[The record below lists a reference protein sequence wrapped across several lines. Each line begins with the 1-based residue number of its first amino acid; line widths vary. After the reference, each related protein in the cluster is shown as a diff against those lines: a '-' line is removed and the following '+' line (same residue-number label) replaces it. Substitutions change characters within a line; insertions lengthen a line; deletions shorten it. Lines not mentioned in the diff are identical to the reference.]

1 MQQIADWLKKLGM
14 AQYAQAFADNDIDFS
29 VLRYLTDQHLKDL
42 GVSLGHRLKMLQA
55 IHDLGEASAAATA
68 SSAPTPTEP
77 TRQADA
83 ERRQLTVMFTDLVG
97 STALSARLDPE
108 DMREIIGA
116 YHCCCADQ
124 ISKAGGFV
132 AKYMGDGVLAY
143 FGYPQAHED
152 DAERAIRAA
161 LSLTEAVPKLHTGRG
176 AALQVRIGI
185 ATGLVVVGDLIGE
198 GDAQERGVVGEAP
211 NIAARLQALAEAGHV
226 VISNSTRRLTGG
238 MFEYGDLS
246 QVTLKGLTE
255 PVQAWRVTRV
265 SEIRNRFE
273 AQHESGLTP
282 LIGREEE
289 LELLLRRW
297 QRAKS
302 GEGQV
307 VLLLGEPGIGKSR
320 LTVALAERLQAEPH
334 TRLRYFCSPHH
345 TDSAFYP
352 VIARLERAAGF
363 DRHDTADAKL
373 TKLTGLLRA
382 SAGQGRDIQLLAEL
396 LSIPTGDRY
405 APMDWSAQRKKNE
418 TLEAFLRQ
426 LEMLSRQRPVQMIY
440 EDVHWIDPS
449 TRELLDITVERVARL
464 RVLLVIIFRPEF
476 QPPWIGQVHVST
488 INLGRLGRREGSGLA
503 ERVADKVVLSD
514 EVMAEIVERS
524 DGIPLFVEELTKAVV
539 EAGADGDAAR
549 RTVSTVPHPKLTVPA
564 TLHASLMAR
573 LDRLGPGAKEIA
585 QIGACI
591 GREFSY
597 EVVASVAGKSETGL
611 RSALGVLS
619 DAGLVSCRGT
629 PPQATFL
636 FKHALVRDAGYASLL
651 RGRRQQLHGRIAST
665 LEENHPETVISQP
678 EMLAHHFEEAGLV
691 ERAVAYRLKAGQ
703 RAAARYAV
711 SEAIMH
717 LRKGIGLLANLPE
730 TGRGWEH
737 ELDLQIA
744 LGRALVASE
753 GWASAAARK
762 AFKRAQQLCEQLN
775 APRQLVLQAL
785 NGQFAIHFNSAEFQ
799 LARQCAEKMLQLG
812 MAHRDVTAKVFGYR
826 YRGHVCMYLGEL
838 AAARINL
845 QRSLA
850 LYDPTN
856 HALYATL
863 SIADLQVLI
872 QCLLSGTVLHL
883 GYPDQARALQS
894 VAVERAQRLG
904 HPLTLAF
911 ALCWFLRTELVLG
924 TNPLVEEAS
933 LRGAEELESLAA
945 EQQLISY
952 RAEGNVLRGCC
963 LTALGRTEDG
973 LALVRD
979 GLAKLRSTE
988 TARLP
993 FTLLATAEALGTEQS
1008 AVGLKHLDELAELIE
1023 TTQARLFLPHLE
1035 ELRGRLLISMQD
1047 TFAAEAALRNA
1058 AEVARDQCAKT
1069 WELRASTSLARLWRD
1084 QGKRTQA
1091 RDLLTPIYGWFTE
1104 GFDTPVLK
1112 DAKALLDE
1120 LAT

>member
-1 MQQIADWLKKLGM
+1 MSE
-14 AQYAQAFADNDIDFS
+14 YAQRFAENRVDFS
-29 VLRYLTDQHLKDL
+29 VLPDLTDQDLEKL
-42 GVSLGHRLKMLQA
+42 GVVLGDRRKMLRA
-55 IHDLGEASAAATA
+55 IANLEARRTAPGSTIAGAAAA
-68 SSAPTPTEP
+68 SPSPPDA
-77 TRQADA
+77 A
-83 ERRQLTVMFTDLVG
+83 ERRQVTVMFSDLVG
-97 STALSARLDPE
+97 STALSARMDPE
-108 DMREIIGA
+108 DLREVISA
-116 YHCCCADQ
+116 YQKCVAETVRRF
-124 ISKAGGFV
+124 GGYV
-132 AKYMGDGVLAY
+132 AKYMGDGVLVY
-143 FGYPQAHED
+143 FGYPEAHED
-152 DAERAIRAA
+152 DAERAIHAA
-161 LSLTEAVPKLHTGRG
+161 LSLTEVIPKLQTGPG
-176 AALQVRIGI
+176 ATLQVRIGI

-198 GDAQERGVVGEAP
+198 GDAQERGVVGETP
-211 NIAARLQALAEAGHV
+211 NIAARLQALAEPGQV
-226 VISNSTRRLTGG
+226 VISNSARRLTGG

-246 QVTLKGLTE
+246 RVTLKGLTE

-265 SEIRNRFE
+265 SEVHSRFD

-307 VLLLGEPGIGKSR
+307 VLLSGEPGIGKSR
-320 LTVALAERLQAEPH
+320 LTVALEERLQVEPH

-345 TDSAFYP
+345 TGSAFYP
-352 VIARLERAAGF
+352 VIAQLERAAGL
-363 DRHDTADAKL
+363 DRHDTPDAKL
-373 TKLTGLLRA
+373 TKLTGLLRP
-382 SAGQGRDIQLLAEL
+382 SAGQGRDVQLLAEL
-396 LSIPTGDRY
+396 LSIQTGDRY
-405 APMDWSAQRKKNE
+405 APMDWSAQRKKDE
-418 TLEAFLRQ
+418 TLKALLRQ
-426 LEMLSRQRPVQMIY
+426 LEMLSPQRPVLMIY

-449 TRELLDITVERVARL
+449 TRELLDIALEHVARL
-464 RVLLVIIFRPEF
+464 PVLLLIIFRPEF
-476 QPPWIGQVHVST
+476 QPPWIGQAHVST
-488 INLGRLGRREGSGLA
+488 LNLSRLGRREGSGLA
-503 ERVADKVVLSD
+503 ERVAGNVVLSD
-514 EVMAEIVERS
+514 EVMAGIVERS
-524 DGIPLFVEELTKAVV
+524 DGIPLFVEELTKAIV

-549 RTVSTVPHPKLTVPA
+549 RTVSTVPHPALTVPA

-611 RSALGVLS
+611 RSALGALS

-636 FKHALVRDAGYASLL
+636 FKHALVRDAAYASLL
-651 RGRRQQLHGRIAST
+651 RGQRQQLHGRIAST
-665 LEENHPETVISQP
+665 LEENHPEPVISQP
-678 EMLAHHFEEAGLV
+678 EMLARHFEEAGLV

-717 LRKGIGLLANLPE
+717 LRKGIDLLANLPE

-753 GWASAAARK
+753 GWASAAAGK

-775 APRQLVLQAL
+775 APRQLFMQAL
-785 NGQFAIHFNSAEFQ
+785 NGQFAIHFNSAEFH

-812 MAHRDVTAKVFGYR
+812 MAHRDVTAKVFGNR
-826 YRGHVCMYLGEL
+826 YQGHVCLYLGEL
-838 AAARINL
+838 TTARISL

-872 QCLLSGTVLHL
+872 QSLLSGTLLHL
-883 GYPDQARALQS
+883 GYLDQSRALQS
-894 VAVERAQRLG
+894 AALERAHRLG

-911 ALCWFLRTELVLG
+911 TLSWFFRTNRVLG
-924 TNPLVEEAS
+924 TNRLAEEAS

-945 EQQLISY
+945 EQEFISY

-979 GLAKLRSTE
+979 GLVKLRSVE
-988 TARLP
+988 TADLP
-993 FTLLATAEALGTEQS
+993 FMLLATAQALGTAGQS
-1008 AVGLKHLDELAELIE
+1008 AIGLNRLDELAVLIE
-1023 TTQARLFLPHLE
+1023 TTQARLFLPHLD

-1069 WELRASTSLARLWRD
+1069 WELRASTTLARLWRD
-1084 QGKRTQA
+1084 QGKRDEA
-1091 RDLLTPIYGWFTE
+1091 RDLLAPVYGWFTE
-1104 GFDTPVLK
+1104 GFDTLDLK
-1112 DAKALLDE
+1112 EAKALLNE
-1120 LAT
+1120 LA